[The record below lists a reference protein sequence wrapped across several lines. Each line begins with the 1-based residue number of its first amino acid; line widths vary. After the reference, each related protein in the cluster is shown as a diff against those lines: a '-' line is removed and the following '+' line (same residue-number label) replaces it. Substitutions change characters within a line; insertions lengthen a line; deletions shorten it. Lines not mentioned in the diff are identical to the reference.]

1 MIFFYLKTEFIEL
14 QNKLIFLEKAEIK
27 PQKFSFTNS
36 SYFNAF
42 ARLKIK
48 SEKSNFSATKIDFI
62 LLTFLFCMVSIR
74 RENNHKKQS
83 EIDFDCENKKK
94 QKYINKS

>member
-1 MIFFYLKTEFIEL
+1 MKIEFDAF
-14 QNKLIFLEKAEIK
+14 QNPSKFLYKLEIK
-27 PQKFSFTNS
+27 RNPQKISSTNYS
-36 SYFNAF
+36 HFNVF

-94 QKYINKS
+94 QKCINKS